1 MGRSVLVVDDD
12 PAYRAAVR
20 ALLEADG
27 AYAVSEAASASAA
40 VTEIARGDRPDLV
53 LLDLGLPGE
62 DVFATVR
69 ELKALAAD
77 VVIVLCS
84 VRGADEFGGR
94 IACSPAAGF
103 LPKAGLSA
111 AALSRFAAT
120 DGAGHGRPCTGGEA
134 PHLGPEF

>member
-40 VTEIARGDRPDLV
+40 VARIAGGNRPDLV

-62 DVFATVR
+62 DVFAAAR
-69 ELKALAAD
+69 ELNALAAD

-84 VRGADEFGGR
+84 VREADEFGGR

-103 LPKAGLSA
+103 LAKARLSA
-111 AALSRFAAT
+111 AALSRFAAQ
-120 DGAGHGRPCTGGEA
+120 P
-134 PHLGPEF
+134 

>member
-40 VTEIARGDRPDLV
+40 VTEITRGRRPDLV

-62 DVFATVR
+62 DVFAAAH
-69 ELKALAAD
+69 ELKALATD

-84 VRGADEFGGR
+84 VREADEFGGR

-103 LPKAGLSA
+103 LPKARVSA
-111 AALSRFAAT
+111 AALARFAAP
-120 DGAGHGRPCTGGEA
+120 DGAGHGQSRTGGET